1 MDIDVLSIDELQSS
15 FIIHEQKFQ
24 KSSGEEQAIKVTSED
39 RFYGRG
45 QGIGVFRGGGRGRYI
60 ILSTKPLW
68 SVIGVINLAT
78 FSMNVPQRPRRQ
90 IMLKWIMKKRY
101 C

>member
-15 FIIHEQKFQ
+15 LIIHEQKFQ
-24 KSSGEEQAIKVTSED
+24 KSSGEEQALKVTSED

-45 QGIGVFRGGGRGRYI
+45 QGKRVFRGGGRGGDI
-60 ILSTKPLW
+60 MLSTKPLW

-78 FSMNVPQRPRRQ
+78 FNMNVPQRLRGQ